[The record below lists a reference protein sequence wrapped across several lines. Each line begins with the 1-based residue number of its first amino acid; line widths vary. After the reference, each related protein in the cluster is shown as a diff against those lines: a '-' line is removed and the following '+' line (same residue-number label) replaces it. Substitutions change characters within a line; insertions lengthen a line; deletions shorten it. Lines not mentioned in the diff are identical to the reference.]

1 MLLRA
6 TLSRGLRAVPDP
18 GAARL
23 YHRRRPQ
30 RPLLARSRVSR
41 QSGSAQG
48 REWSGL
54 MAVVEAAGLTK
65 HFRAKRGVFGG
76 ERGVVRAVDGISFAI
91 EPGHTLG
98 VVGESGCGKT
108 TTAKLVLGLEEP
120 TGGTMRFEGRDLQEL
135 DAAGRRAYRK
145 SVQAVFQDPYA
156 SLNPRMRI
164 SAIIAEP
171 LTTNESVTASEVRR
185 RVLKLLDLVGL
196 PARSADLFPHEF
208 SGGQRQRIA
217 IARALA
223 LSPKLV
229 VLDEPVSALDVS
241 IRAQIL
247 NLLSDLQAEL
257 GLSYLFIAHDLAAVA
272 HMSHTIAVM
281 YLGKIVES
289 GEAGALARAPKHP
302 YTEALF
308 SAALPSSPDDRRE
321 EIILPGEVP
330 SPLRPP
336 PGCHFHPRCPHS
348 MERCREQAPRLVD
361 VDGRLVSCHL
371 YSSGAAQSERG
382 RH

>member
-1 MLLRA
+1 MAML
-6 TLSRGLRAVPDP
+6 
-18 GAARL
+18 
-23 YHRRRPQ
+23 
-30 RPLLARSRVSR
+30 
-41 QSGSAQG
+41 
-48 REWSGL
+48 
-54 MAVVEAAGLTK
+54 EAAALSK
-65 HFRAKRGVFGG
+65 HFRARRGLFGG
-76 ERGVVRAVDGISFAI
+76 RGVVRAVDGISFAI
-91 EPGHTLG
+91 EGGRTLG

-120 TGGTMRFEGRDLQEL
+120 TAGGIRFEGCDLNAL
-135 DAAGRRAYRK
+135 DAAGRRHYRK

-156 SLNPRMRI
+156 SLNPRMRVG
-164 SAIIAEP
+164 AIIAEP
-171 LTTNESVTASEVRR
+171 LVTNEALSAAETRR
-185 RVLKLLDLVGL
+185 RVLRLLDLVAL

-247 NLLSDLQAEL
+247 NLLRDLQGEL

-272 HMSHTIAVM
+272 HMSHTIVVM

-289 GEAGALARAPKHP
+289 GEAEALVRAPKHP
-302 YTEALF
+302 YTRALF
-308 SAALPSSPDDRRE
+308 SAALPSSPEERRE
-321 EIILPGEVP
+321 EIVLAGEVP

-336 PGCHFHPRCPHS
+336 SGCRFHPRCPS
-348 MERCREQAPRLVD
+348 TMERCKDQAPELEEIEGGLVA
-361 VDGRLVSCHL
+361 CHL
-371 YSSGAAQSERG
+371 YNCARP
-382 RH
+382 

>member
-1 MLLRA
+1 V
-6 TLSRGLRAVPDP
+6 T
-18 GAARL
+18 
-23 YHRRRPQ
+23 
-30 RPLLARSRVSR
+30 
-41 QSGSAQG
+41 
-48 REWSGL
+48 
-54 MAVVEAAGLTK
+54 VVLEAAGLSK
-65 HFRAKRGVFGG
+65 HFRAKRGIFGG
-76 ERGVVRAVDGISFAI
+76 DRGVVRAVDGISFTI
-91 EPGHTLG
+91 EGGQTLG

-120 TGGTMRFEGRDLQEL
+120 TGGAIRFEGKDLQEL
-135 DAAGRRAYRK
+135 DGAGRRHYRK

-156 SLNPRMRI
+156 SLNPRMRV

-171 LTTNESVTASEVRR
+171 LVTNESLPAVEVRQ
-185 RVLKLLDLVGL
+185 RVLQLLDLVGL
-196 PARSADLFPHEF
+196 PDRAADLFPHEF

-247 NLLSDLQAEL
+247 NLLRDLQSEL

-272 HMSHTIAVM
+272 HMSHTIVVM

-289 GEAGALARAPKHP
+289 GEARDLARAPKHP

-308 SAALPSSPDDRRE
+308 SAALPSHPDERRE

-330 SPLRPP
+330 SPLNPP
-336 PGCHFHPRCPHS
+336 SGCRFHPRCPHA
-348 MERCREQAPRLVD
+348 MEHCAQQEPMLTD
-361 VDGRLVSCHL
+361 VKGRFVACHL
-371 YSSGAAQSERG
+371 YDDDSRAALLPATAALPAA
-382 RH
+382 

>member
-1 MLLRA
+1 
-6 TLSRGLRAVPDP
+6 
-18 GAARL
+18 
-23 YHRRRPQ
+23 
-30 RPLLARSRVSR
+30 
-41 QSGSAQG
+41 
-48 REWSGL
+48 
-54 MAVVEAAGLTK
+54 MAVVEAVELTK
-65 HFRAKRGVFGG
+65 HFRAKRGVFGRD
-76 ERGVVRAVDGISFAI
+76 RGVVRAVDGISFAI
-91 EPGHTLG
+91 EPGRTLG

-120 TGGTMRFEGRDLQEL
+120 TGGIMRFEGKDLQEL
-135 DAAGRRAYRK
+135 GSAGRRAYRK

-164 SAIIAEP
+164 SGIISEP
-171 LTTNESVTASEVRR
+171 LTTNESLSAGEVRQ

-196 PARSADLFPHEF
+196 PARSAELFPHEF

-223 LSPKLV
+223 LSPKLI

-247 NLLSDLQAEL
+247 NLLRDLQAEM

-272 HMSHTIAVM
+272 HMSHTIVVM

-289 GEAGALARAPKHP
+289 GEARTLAHAPKHP

-308 SAALPSSPDDRRE
+308 SAALPSHPDERRD
-321 EIILPGEVP
+321 EIILQGEVP
-330 SPLRPP
+330 SPLNPP
-336 PGCHFHPRCPHS
+336 SGCRFHPRCPHV
-348 MERCREQAPRLVD
+348 MERCARQEPMLTEIEERRVA
-361 VDGRLVSCHL
+361 CHL
-371 YSSGAAQSERG
+371 YDTDVYRAPIKLGAAV
-382 RH
+382 